1 MQGWKK
7 NRKYRSFTLIEL
19 LIVVAIIAILA
30 GILMPAL
37 TKALDNARQAQCTSN
52 FKQAG
57 QAVLTYS
64 TDFDDYVPTVAYGY
78 TWSRILDDNK
88 YMPLKIVYC
97 PSVPK
102 PPPNNYG
109 TYTAGIFRTDLGG
122 DETAKAQYN
131 EKYGFKG
138 TGVREGDNSYI
149 RFRRLINASKFPLIG
164 DTLRSSEVSN
174 AGTACAAFVPWGRPE
189 DSTPR
194 LIGIVHGQKTVMVFG
209 DGHAE
214 RPSTSTLKSYDFKN
228 VVLLNLSV
236 LPL

>member
-1 MQGWKK
+1 MQDRKK
-7 NRKYRSFTLIEL
+7 ICKHSSLTLIEL
-19 LIVVAIIAILA
+19 LVVVAIIAILA

-64 TDFDDYVPTVAYGY
+64 TDFDDYVPTIAYGY
-78 TWSRILDDNK
+78 AWARILNDNN
-88 YMPLKIVYC
+88 YMPIKIVYC

-102 PPPNNYG
+102 APPNTSG
-109 TYTAGIFRTDLGG
+109 TFTAGIFRTDLGG

-138 TGVREGDNSYI
+138 TGVREGDNAFI

-164 DTLRSSEVSN
+164 DTLRSSAVSN
-174 AGTACAAFVPWGRPE
+174 PGTACATFAPWGRP
-189 DSTPR
+189 DIR
-194 LIGIVHGQKTVMVFG
+194 
-209 DGHAE
+209 
-214 RPSTSTLKSYDFKN
+214 
-228 VVLLNLSV
+228 
-236 LPL
+236 